1 MKKKHKRRKKLKFKK
16 VIYPLP
22 IISSVLIIISI
33 FIIIFFFKQ
42 VSQMS
47 NQTIDKSVKTKEK
60 FIERVNLY
68 AQKNYE
74 KYNILPSVTISQ
86 AIVESD
92 WGKSTLS
99 AKYHN
104 YFGIKSINK
113 SDKRVVFETI
123 EYIDGKPV
131 VIKDAFG
138 VFMNLEDS
146 VRYHGLLLG
155 TTKTYERVANAK
167 DYKTATKM
175 LYECG
180 YATDKNYSNI
190 LNEIIEQYEL
200 YKYDVKK

>member
-47 NQTIDKSVKTKEK
+47 NQTIDKSVKTKEE

-131 VIKDAFG
+131 VIKDAFR

-180 YATDKNYSNI
+180 YATDKNYSMR
-190 LNEIIEQYEL
+190 
-200 YKYDVKK
+200 